1 MTNYAR
7 QNVAVV
13 NTDKGAFMAAKLR
26 RERERSIDTHISTLE
41 AKINKLEMCVKCLE
55 DQLREMNQK

>member
-1 MTNYAR
+1 MTNFTR

-13 NTDKGAFMAAKLR
+13 NTDKGAFQAAKLR
-26 RERERSIDTHISTLE
+26 RERERRIDYHISTLE
-41 AKINKLEMCVKCLE
+41 SKINNLENCVKGLE